1 MRRFQTTARSTSR
14 RSSAAGD
21 LWKEQVKANIT
32 DSADGQTTVEGY
44 LLKSAD
50 SLDYWRIG
58 DLDEKKFPFL
68 QKSILTDDG
77 ILVVRD
83 GATRRQLME
92 EAKLLTELTSPRVR
106 LDAERKR
113 LTIELMNLPNG
124 PEFNAKNAR
133 LQELEQQMHQAEID
147 QTENLSDEQIVEL
160 VENAI
165 RSRPQDFPLLT
176 KYYLN
181 A

>member
-1 MRRFQTTARSTSR
+1 MR
-14 RSSAAGD
+14 
-21 LWKEQVKANIT
+21 
-32 DSADGQTTVEGY
+32 GQTT
-44 LLKSAD
+44 L
-50 SLDYWRIG
+50 W
-58 DLDEKKFPFL
+58 F
-68 QKSILTDDG
+68 
-77 ILVVRD
+77 
-83 GATRRQLME
+83 
-92 EAKLLTELTSPRVR
+92 LTELTSPRVP
-106 LDAERKR
+106 LEAERKR
-113 LTIELMNLPNG
+113 LTIELMNLPDG

-133 LQELEQQMHQAEID
+133 KRELEQQMHQAEID